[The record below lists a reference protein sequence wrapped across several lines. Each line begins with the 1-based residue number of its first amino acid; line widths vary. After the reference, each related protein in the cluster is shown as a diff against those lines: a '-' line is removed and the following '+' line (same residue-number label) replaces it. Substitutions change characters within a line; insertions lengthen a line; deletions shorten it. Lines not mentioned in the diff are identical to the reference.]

1 MATLIINSGCANLAS
16 VRFALERLDET
27 VLVSDDPQQI
37 LAADRVILPGV
48 GNMEFAMQ
56 KLNDKG
62 LTETINLAEV
72 IKKLTCPVL
81 GICLGMQMLFEGS
94 SESNTSSL
102 TPALGIIKGR
112 AEQFPDDM
120 GLSVPHMGWNTISA
134 TNDDPLLAGVD
145 DGAYVYFVHSFYLPL
160 LPSTIAVS
168 SYGVPFTAV
177 VRQDNFCG
185 TQFHPERSSTVG
197 AQILKNFTE
206 L

>member
-1 MATLIINSGCANLAS
+1 M
-16 VRFALERLDET
+16 
-27 VLVSDDPQQI
+27 
-37 LAADRVILPGV
+37 PGV

-62 LTETINLAEV
+62 LAEV
-72 IKKLTCPVL
+72 VKKLTCPVL

-94 SESNTSSL
+94 SESN

-134 TNDDPLLAGVD
+134 TKDDPLLAGVD

-160 LPSTIAVS
+160 LTSTIAVS
-168 SYGVPFTAV
+168 DYGVPFTAV

-206 L
+206 LL